1 MDVAKYIGL
10 FILKNHFCY
19 IHGLGNLEMKKIPAG
34 YDGRAL
40 HAGSCDVLLVPA
52 GSLDDSLANFIATN
66 EQISISKA
74 ANALRDYSLQAK
86 ADLQAG
92 KEVIIPAIG
101 KFVDVEGKT
110 IFVTDPK
117 LQYTTPPIPVVRLH
131 KREEAPAASTQKQAS
146 AYQPPAAM
154 PASAPVYQPQ
164 YEEEQQGNRLN
175 WGRIILVA
183 IILLAFIGLNVAG
196 YIYFIKPRKTE
207 KATPVVDTPVR
218 VKDTVAQVPA
228 VLPITADTTIKT
240 DSIAGTGTGTMLPES
255 NIAVKNNVLYYKVI
269 LNTYYSKEKAE
280 RRYKQLRGNGTKV
293 DMISEDSLNYYI
305 VLPVHSTSK
314 DTTRILDSL
323 STLYNPTG
331 VSIY

>member
-19 IHGLGNLEMKKIPAG
+19 IQGLGNLEMKKRPAS

-40 HAGSCDVLLVPA
+40 HAASYDILLVPA

-74 ANALRDYSLQAK
+74 ANALREYSLQAK

-110 IFVTDPK
+110 TFVTDPR
-117 LQYTTPPIPVVRLH
+117 LHYATPPIPVVRLN
-131 KREEAPAASTQKQAS
+131 KREDAPATPSSQKTGTTAPYQPTVTTASP
-146 AYQPPAAM
+146 AYQPPA
-154 PASAPVYQPQ
+154 
-164 YEEEQQGNRLN
+164 YEEEETGRRLN
-175 WGRIILVA
+175 WSRIILVA
-183 IILLAFIGLNVAG
+183 AIFLVFIALNIIG
-196 YIYFIKPRKTE
+196 YNYIKHRKTAIPPAVVE
-207 KATPVVDTPVR
+207 NPVPP
-218 VKDTVAQVPA
+218 KDTTPLPQSVM
-228 VLPITADTTIKT
+228 PITADTTTKADT
-240 DSIAGTGTGTMLPES
+240 AAPPVMLPES
-255 NIAVKNNVLYYKVI
+255 NIAVKNNFLYYKVI

-280 RRYKQLRGNGTKV
+280 KRYKQLRGNGTKV
-293 DMISEDSLNYYI
+293 DMMTEDSLNYYI
-305 VLPVHSTSK
+305 VLPIRSTSK

-323 STLYNPTG
+323 STLYNPNG

>member
-19 IHGLGNLEMKKIPAG
+19 IQGLGNLEMKKRPAS

-40 HAGSCDVLLVPA
+40 HAASYDILLVPA

-74 ANALRDYSLQAK
+74 ANALREYSLQAK

-92 KEVIIPAIG
+92 KEVIVPAIG

-110 IFVTDPK
+110 TFITDPK
-117 LQYTTPPIPVVRLH
+117 LHYATPAIPVVRLN
-131 KREEAPAASTQKQAS
+131 KREEATAPSSAKQAPTPAYQPS
-146 AYQPPAAM
+146 AATASPAYQPP
-154 PASAPVYQPQ
+154 P
-164 YEEEQQGNRLN
+164 YEEETGRRLN

-183 IILLAFIGLNVAG
+183 AILLVFVAVNIIGYN
-196 YIYFIKPRKTE
+196 YIKHR
-207 KATPVVDTPVR
+207 KATPPPAVVENPAP
-218 VKDTVAQVPA
+218 VKDTTPLPQTIM
-228 VLPITADTTIKT
+228 PITADTSAKVDT
-240 DSIAGTGTGTMLPES
+240 AAPPVMLPES
-255 NIAVKNNVLYYKVI
+255 NIAVKNNFLYYKVI

-280 RRYKQLRGNGTKV
+280 KRYKQLRGNGTKV
-293 DMISEDSLNYYI
+293 DMMTEDSLNYYI
-305 VLPVHSTSK
+305 VLPIRSTSK

-323 STLYNPTG
+323 STLYNPNG

>member
-19 IHGLGNLEMKKIPAG
+19 IQGLGNLEMKKRPAS

-40 HAGSCDVLLVPA
+40 HAASYDVLLVPA

-74 ANALRDYSLQAK
+74 ANALREYSLQAK

-92 KEVIIPAIG
+92 KDVIIPSIG

-110 IFVTDPK
+110 TFVTDPK
-117 LQYTTPPIPVVRLH
+117 LQYTTPAIPVVRLS
-131 KREEAPAASTQKQAS
+131 KREEAAQVASTSSRPSS
-146 AYQPPAAM
+146 AYQPPVTAAAAT
-154 PASAPVYQPQ
+154 PAYQPQ
-164 YEEEQQGNRLN
+164 YEEETGSRLN

-183 IILLAFIGLNVAG
+183 VIILAFIGLNVAG
-196 YIYFIKPRKTE
+196 YMYYFKPKKHVSAPVTVQPPP
-207 KATPVVDTPVR
+207 ATDTPQ
-218 VKDTVAQVPA
+218 TQPA
-228 VLPITADTTIKT
+228 LPITADTTVKVT
-240 DSIAGTGTGTMLPES
+240 DTSATTVMLPES

-280 RRYKQLRGNGTKV
+280 RRFKQLRGNGTKV
-293 DMISEDSLNYYI
+293 ELVAEDSLNYYI
-305 VLPVHSTSK
+305 VLPIHSASRDTS
-314 DTTRILDSL
+314 RILDSL
-323 STLYNPTG
+323 STLYNPNG

>member
-40 HAGSCDVLLVPA
+40 HAGSYDVLLVPA

-92 KEVIIPAIG
+92 KEIIIPTIG

-110 IFVTDPK
+110 TFVTDPK
-117 LQYTTPPIPVVRLH
+117 LQYTTPAIPVVRLH
-131 KREEAPAASTQKQAS
+131 KREEATPLPAAQRQAPI
-146 AYQPPAAM
+146 YQPNAATPTTAPA
-154 PASAPVYQPQ
+154 YQPQ
-164 YEEEQQGNRLN
+164 YEEEQGARLN

-183 IILLAFIGLNVAG
+183 VILLAFIGLNVAG
-196 YIYFIKPRKTE
+196 YFYFIKPRKAE
-207 KATPVVDTPVR
+207 KIAPVADTLIR
-218 VKDTVAQVPA
+218 AKDTVLQTPA
-228 VLPITADTTIKT
+228 VLPITADTAVKT
-240 DSIAGTGTGTMLPES
+240 DTTTGATMLPES

-280 RRYKQLRGNGTKV
+280 KRYKQLRGNGTKV
-293 DMISEDSLNYYI
+293 DMMTEDSLNYYI

-323 STLYNPTG
+323 STLYNPNG